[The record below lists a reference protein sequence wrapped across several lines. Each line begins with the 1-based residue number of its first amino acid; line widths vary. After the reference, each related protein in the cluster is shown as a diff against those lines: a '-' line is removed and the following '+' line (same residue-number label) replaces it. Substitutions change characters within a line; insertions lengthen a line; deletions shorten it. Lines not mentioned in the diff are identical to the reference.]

1 MNIMHPVL
9 RRIDLN
15 LLPVFDAVYRSRSV
29 RLAAEEL
36 AMSTSAL
43 SHALS
48 RLRSALN
55 DPLFYREGHRMC
67 PSVYAS
73 QLAPS
78 IASAL
83 KFLNQELT
91 RARCAAA
98 STDCM
103 QIAITDFT
111 AFCVFPTLMHHLQRE
126 APGLR
131 FELRYLP
138 HSPALTELLAGEVDL
153 ALGFNTP
160 DEPAHPDLEE
170 INWLRDEYVVI
181 SQANRTAL
189 TLDAYLAA
197 RHLVVTPW
205 NERQGVLDCEL
216 ERQGYSRQVAMKTP
230 SMLSAP
236 FIIEQSDLLMALPR
250 RAAETM
256 ARAARLTIFPLPFPV
271 PPFDVKIYA
280 HQRSGKTRG
289 YPLAYL
295 PVADAG
301 GGVHRFLTRFPAG
314 RVFRYPRP
322 GFMPSTHGDIS
333 WPRSQNGKLTF
344 SPSPAAWLGRR
355 VLNDCM

>member
-91 RARCAAA
+91 PPAAFVPAA

-153 ALGFNTP
+153 ASGSIPLTSQP
-160 DEPAHPDLEE
+160 IP
-170 INWLRDEYVVI
+170 ILR
-181 SQANRTAL
+181 
-189 TLDAYLAA
+189 
-197 RHLVVTPW
+197 
-205 NERQGVLDCEL
+205 
-216 ERQGYSRQVAMKTP
+216 
-230 SMLSAP
+230 
-236 FIIEQSDLLMALPR
+236 
-250 RAAETM
+250 
-256 ARAARLTIFPLPFPV
+256 RLTGCGTNMWSS
-271 PPFDVKIYA
+271 A
-280 HQRSGKTRG
+280 
-289 YPLAYL
+289 
-295 PVADAG
+295 
-301 GGVHRFLTRFPAG
+301 
-314 RVFRYPRP
+314 RP
-322 GFMPSTHGDIS
+322 T
-333 WPRSQNGKLTF
+333 
-344 SPSPAAWLGRR
+344 GRR
-355 VLNDCM
+355 